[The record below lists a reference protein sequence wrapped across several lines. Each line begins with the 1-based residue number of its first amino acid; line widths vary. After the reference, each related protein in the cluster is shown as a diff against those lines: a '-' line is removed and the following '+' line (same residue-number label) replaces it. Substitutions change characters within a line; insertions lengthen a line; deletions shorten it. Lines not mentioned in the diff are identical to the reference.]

1 MAPRSTHPLNAQ
13 SFAPSQDPRLLQS
26 QDAERQHNVDNNQD
40 PLPLQNEPAGALT
53 SAEISLLSRYFNRM
67 AGAALSQPTSPGVD
81 TCTAPAFRASPH
93 ALPDHSPVLHPSPEQ
108 AYLASFHPFPSPI
121 YANGGPDE
129 TAQDTTPPSSYSK
142 SPFSSMPTSS
152 SSNTMSPSSPR
163 KFTRSAASA
172 QSSRSSSS
180 SNPSIN
186 SVGFIDQLDKFRC
199 EIEPHREMLTASH
212 KCTSCHVSLM
222 DPCRLPVS
230 APAPYMAE
238 AQAEPKILGYVLVT
252 CAVCLRAYCEGCG
265 KEIKEPGQGT
275 PWFAAA
281 VSCCETVVARGLL
294 NVLSDLDVQVEHAP
308 GGIPSSAGDLL
319 DVIIN
324 HFLFA
329 RDTRESTLLMQVARA
344 SKLFKLID
352 DVVADIQLANLIEVD
367 SAKWKIY
374 LQTGRLLRGF
384 MIHREYRRY
393 IVVYPYC
400 NVPILRHQEGARA
413 WIKGGCELEG
423 SDVRDRAVQVSGARE
438 DRGEVEERR
447 DWEHSWGGYDYY
459 DAVLRFGIAGCTSA
473 SEPSS
478 SAGQGPEAKRMGLVK
493 SALRVDICSRNLTY
507 V

>member
-1 MAPRSTHPLNAQ
+1 MSITTKIRCRFRTNLDKRREIPLDLVPQPIFQSHGRSSVVSTNKSRRRHMDRTGF
-13 SFAPSQDPRLLQS
+13 SSGPSP
-26 QDAERQHNVDNNQD
+26 
-40 PLPLQNEPAGALT
+40 
-53 SAEISLLSRYFNRM
+53 Y
-67 AGAALSQPTSPGVD
+67 
-81 TCTAPAFRASPH
+81 

-108 AYLASFHPFPSPI
+108 AYLAPFYPFPSLI

-129 TAQDTTPPSSYSK
+129 TTQDTTPPSSYSK
-142 SPFSSMPTSS
+142 SPFSSIPTSS
-152 SSNTMSPSSPR
+152 SPNTTSPSSPR

-238 AQAEPKILGYVLVT
+238 AQAEPKILGYVLAA

-352 DVVADIQLANLIEVD
+352 DVIADIQRATLPAVD

-374 LQTGRLLRGF
+374 LQAVQMLWGF
-384 MIHREYRRY
+384 MIHRDYRRY
-393 IVVYPYC
+393 IAVYPYC
-400 NVPILRHQEGARA
+400 NEGARA

-423 SDVRDRAVQVSGARE
+423 SMSPMFVTVRSRFQALGKTMERWRKDGIGSTHGE
-438 DRGEVEERR
+438 DMI
-447 DWEHSWGGYDYY
+447 
-459 DAVLRFGIAGCTSA
+459 ATMRFF
-473 SEPSS
+473 
-478 SAGQGPEAKRMGLVK
+478 GLVLQ
-493 SALRVDICSRNLTY
+493 AARPHPSRTRRQVKARKQNVWDL
-507 V
+507 